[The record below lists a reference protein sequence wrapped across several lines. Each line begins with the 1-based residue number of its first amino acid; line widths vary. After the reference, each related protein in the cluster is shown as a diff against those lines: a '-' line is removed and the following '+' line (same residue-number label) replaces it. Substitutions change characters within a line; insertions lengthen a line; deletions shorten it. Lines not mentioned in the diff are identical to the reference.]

1 MPQKSK
7 LKAAAAS
14 AVSPIPADAALVL
27 RRFRQI
33 FNAVKAH
40 FQQTEKRSGLGGAKI
55 WALSV
60 IQDHPGI
67 GSGAL
72 AKAMDI
78 RPSTASNLLKALIQH
93 ELIEVRKSES
103 DRRTVQLFVLPAGKK
118 ILKSLPGPHSGVL
131 PDALQRLDPATLKC
145 LKRDLERLTEVLRE
159 FDESAA
165 QKLMAEL

>member
-7 LKAAAAS
+7 VKTGAAS
-14 AVSPIPADAALVL
+14 TATPIPADAALVL
-27 RRFRQI
+27 RQFRQI

-40 FQQTEKRSGLGGAKI
+40 FQQVEKRSGLGGAKI

-67 GSGAL
+67 GTGAL
-72 AKAMDI
+72 AEAMDI
-78 RPSTASNLLKALIQH
+78 RPSTTSNLIKALIQH
-93 ELIEVRKSES
+93 KLIEVRKSEL
-103 DRRTVQLFVLPAGKK
+103 DRRTVQLYVLPAGKK
-118 ILKSLPGPHSGVL
+118 ILKGLPGPYSGVL

-145 LKRDLERLTEVLRE
+145 LKRDLGRLTEALQE

-165 QKLMAEL
+165 QKPLAEL